1 MLVFSHA
8 DCFLHQ
14 PGYGHPESPERLRAA
29 WDALAALEL
38 PILDAPFAPESALLN
53 VHTPSHVKRLM
64 ALQSCAELV
73 AIDGDTRISP
83 GSINAALRAA
93 GAGLAALD
101 AVIAGSDKSAF
112 CAVRPPGHHATA
124 NAAMGF
130 CLFNSAA
137 IVAAQAL
144 ELGLARVSVVDFDV
158 HHGNGSQDI
167 FWHEAR
173 VQYLSSHQ
181 APLYPYSGDE
191 TDAGD
196 FGNIANATL
205 PAGSGDA
212 HFQQLWQTRLL
223 PKLAAFAPE
232 LIVISAGFDGH
243 ALDPLAGLNL
253 QAASYG
259 WLTRKL
265 CEQAKVSAEGRV
277 ISMLE
282 GGYSLSALRECI
294 TAHVQALRDFDALM
308 PLASP
313 APTIKE

>member
-1 MLVFSHA
+1 LLVFSHA

-29 WDALAALEL
+29 WDALAAMNL
-38 PILDAPFAPESALLN
+38 PIIDAPFAPESALLN
-53 VHTPSHVKRLM
+53 VHTPSHVKRLL
-64 ALQSCAELV
+64 ALQGCTELV

-101 AVIAGSDKSAF
+101 ALMAGSDQTAF
-112 CAVRPPGHHATA
+112 CAVRPPGHHANA
-124 NAAMGF
+124 NEAMGF

-144 ELGLARVSVVDFDV
+144 ELGLKRVSVVDFDV
-158 HHGNGSQDI
+158 HHGNGTQDI
-167 FWHEAR
+167 FWHEPR

-181 APLYPYSGDE
+181 APLYPYSGAVAE
-191 TDAGD
+191 HGD
-196 FGNIANATL
+196 SGNIVNAPI
-205 PAGSGDA
+205 PAGTGDA
-212 HFQQLWQTRLL
+212 QFQQVWETQLL

-232 LIVISAGFDGH
+232 LIIISAGFDAH
-243 ALDPLAGLNL
+243 ALDPLAGLNVH
-253 QAASYG
+253 AGSFA

-265 CEQAKVSAEGRV
+265 CQQAGVSASGRV
-277 ISMLE
+277 ISLLE

-294 TAHVQALRDFDALM
+294 TAHVLALGA
-308 PLASP
+308 P
-313 APTIKE
+313 APARFN